1 MVILLQEK
9 NFGPNV
15 IYYVSTFAKSYQE
28 IAGAA
33 RSYQDIVG
41 ATRSYQGAFWEPKCW
56 FFIDFISK
64 TWFWPEK
71 CQYFIGF
78 ISFCENKVAVAA
90 APLVDLPPHCSH
102 RWFFSANVDISKVL
116 ATFLVSSEARGRKTS
131 SPALL
136 TQACLSPFKLPLKLP
151 FH

>member
-41 ATRSYQGAFWEPKCW
+41 ATRSYQGAF
-56 FFIDFISK
+56 
-64 TWFWPEK
+64 
-71 CQYFIGF
+71 
-78 ISFCENKVAVAA
+78 
-90 APLVDLPPHCSH
+90 
-102 RWFFSANVDISKVL
+102 
-116 ATFLVSSEARGRKTS
+116 
-131 SPALL
+131 
-136 TQACLSPFKLPLKLP
+136 
-151 FH
+151 